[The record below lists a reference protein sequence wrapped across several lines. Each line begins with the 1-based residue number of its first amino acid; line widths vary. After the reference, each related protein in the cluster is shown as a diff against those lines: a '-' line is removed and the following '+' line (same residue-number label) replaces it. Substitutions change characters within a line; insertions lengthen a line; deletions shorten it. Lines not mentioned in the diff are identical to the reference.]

1 MIIRKQY
8 KNHSFIGRES
18 MSKEPLGERK
28 IVSLIHDIIG
38 DSLSSS
44 LLPFNDD
51 AVAIEIGDKVLVINT
66 DMFVRKT
73 DAPPGMSARQIG
85 QKVIVMNVSDLAA
98 KGATPVGFLSA
109 LGIPADYGKNNIEEL
124 IRGFKEACS
133 LYGVPYLG
141 GDTNEADDLV
151 IAGIALGITN
161 KDELIS
167 RAGAQ
172 EGNLVCVTGMF
183 GKTAAGFKILIDNL
197 ECPEYLRNEFIDA
210 VFYPRARLDEGLA
223 LAKSRVPTA
232 SIDSSD
238 GLAWSLHEIAK
249 ASNIGIEINKLPI
262 DSSVE
267 EFARRLS
274 LDPFD
279 LCFYGGEEFELIV
292 TIPSE
297 KAVHASTALNAVKG
311 QLIPI
316 GMVVKAEGL
325 FYNEGEKT
333 REIYPR
339 GYEHFTKY

>member
-1 MIIRKQY
+1 
-8 KNHSFIGRES
+8 

-28 IVSLIHDIIG
+28 IISLIYDIIG
-38 DSLSSS
+38 DSLSS

-73 DAPPGMSARQIG
+73 DAPQEMTVRQIG
-85 QKVIVMNVSDLAA
+85 KKVIVMNISDLAA

-109 LGIPADYGKNNIEEL
+109 LGFPSDFIKNDIEEL
-124 IRGFKEACS
+124 LHGFKEACS
-133 LYGVPYLG
+133 LYRVPYLG

-161 KDELIS
+161 KEELIS

-172 EGNLVCVTGMF
+172 EGDIVCVTGIF
-183 GKTAAGFKILIDNL
+183 GKTAAGFKILLDNL
-197 ECPEYLRNEFIDA
+197 ECPEHLRNEFIEA
-210 VFYPRARLDEGLA
+210 VFYPKARLDEGVA
-223 LAKSRVPTA
+223 LAKSRTPTA

-249 ASNIGIEINKLPI
+249 ASNVGIEINKLPI
-262 DSSVE
+262 DLSVE
-267 EFARRLS
+267 EFARINH

-292 TIPSE
+292 TIPPE
-297 KAVHASTALNAVKG
+297 KIVHVSAALNAVKG
-311 QLIPI
+311 RLMPI
-316 GMVVKAEGL
+316 GRVVKTEGL
-325 FYNEGEKT
+325 FYTEGEKT

-339 GYEHFTKY
+339 GYEHFTKH

>member
-1 MIIRKQY
+1 MT
-8 KNHSFIGRES
+8 
-18 MSKEPLGERK
+18 KEPLGERK
-28 IVSLIHDIIG
+28 IISLIHDIIG
-38 DSLSSS
+38 DSLNS

-73 DAPPGMSARQIG
+73 DAPPGMSAKQIG

-109 LGIPADYGKNNIEEL
+109 LGFPSDYGKKNIEEL
-124 IRGFKEACS
+124 LQGFKEACA
-133 LYGVPYLG
+133 LYRMPYLG
-141 GDTNEADDLV
+141 GDTNEADDMV

-172 EGNLVCVTGMF
+172 VGDLACVTGMF
-183 GKTAAGFKILIDNL
+183 GKTAAGFKILLENL
-197 ECPEYLRNEFIDA
+197 ECPEHLREEFIKSI
-210 VFYPRARLDEGLA
+210 FHPQARLDEGIA
-223 LAKSRVPTA
+223 LAKSRTTTA

-238 GLAWSLHEIAK
+238 GLAWSLHEIAT
-249 ASNIGIEINKLPI
+249 ASNIGVEINKLPI
-262 DSSVE
+262 DLSVE
-267 EFARRLS
+267 EFTRLNK

-292 TIPSE
+292 TIPPE
-297 KAVHASTALNAVKG
+297 KIVHASAALNAVKG
-311 QLIPI
+311 LLIPI
-316 GMVVKAEGL
+316 GRIVKAEGL
-325 FYNEGEKT
+325 FYIEGNKK

-339 GYEHFTKY
+339 GYEHFTKH

>member
-1 MIIRKQY
+1 
-8 KNHSFIGRES
+8 

-28 IVSLIHDIIG
+28 IISLIYNIIG
-38 DSLSSS
+38 DSLSS

-73 DAPPGMSARQIG
+73 DAPQGMSPRQIG

-109 LGIPADYGKNNIEEL
+109 LGFPSDYGTNTIEEL
-124 IRGFKEACS
+124 IHGFKDACS
-133 LYGVPYLG
+133 LYRVPYLG

-151 IAGIALGITN
+151 ITGIALGLTN
-161 KDELIS
+161 KEELVS
-167 RAGAQ
+167 RAEAQ
-172 EGNLVCVTGMF
+172 EGDIVCVTGIF
-183 GKTAAGFKILIDNL
+183 GKTAAGFKILLENL
-197 ECPEYLRNEFIDA
+197 ECPGRLRNEFIDA
-210 VFYPRARLDEGLA
+210 IFYPKARLDEGMA
-223 LAKSRVPTA
+223 LAKSKTPTS

-262 DSSVE
+262 DFSVE
-267 EFARRLS
+267 EFARLNH

-292 TIPSE
+292 TISPE
-297 KAVHASTALNAVKG
+297 KIGHASTALNAVKG

-316 GMVVKAEGL
+316 GRAVKTEGL
-325 FYNEGEKT
+325 FYIESGKK

-339 GYEHFTKY
+339 GYEHFTKH